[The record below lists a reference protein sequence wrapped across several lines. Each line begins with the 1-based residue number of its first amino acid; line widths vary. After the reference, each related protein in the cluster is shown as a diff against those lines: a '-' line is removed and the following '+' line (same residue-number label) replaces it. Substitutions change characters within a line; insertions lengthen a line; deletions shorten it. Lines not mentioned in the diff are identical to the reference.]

1 MAGLL
6 TLRRPRLAQVWA
18 AHDET
23 PPYHAC
29 YTEGMDTRDDQTGP
43 PAAPARPGP
52 PTLAVEGI
60 ALPAIVL
67 AAGEEG
73 ARHFLNFFVASIR
86 NRHTRRAYARQARDF
101 LAWCEAGGLVTIRQV
116 RTEHA
121 AAYVELLT
129 RGGGEAS
136 SVKQALAALRML
148 FDWLVVGQVVP
159 ASPFAAVRGPRLV
172 VDEGRTSCLDGTQV
186 VELFEAIPTDTLVG
200 LRDRALI
207 GLMAYTFAR
216 IGAALAMDVGDYWQE
231 GKAGQVRLREKGGR
245 RRTLAVHHVL
255 EGYLDAYLT
264 TAGIA
269 AEKGTPLFRTARGR
283 TGELTES
290 RMGQADAWRMLRRRA
305 KAAGLDVAL
314 CNHTWR
320 ATGITNYLENGG
332 ALETAQWM
340 AGHGDPRTTK
350 LYDRR
355 RRLAS
360 RGEVE
365 RIRYERGTGGA

>member
-1 MAGLL
+1 
-6 TLRRPRLAQVWA
+6 
-18 AHDET
+18 
-23 PPYHAC
+23 
-29 YTEGMDTRDDQTGP
+29 MDTPENLPERANPDRAPAGV
-43 PAAPARPGP
+43 PAAVV
-52 PTLAVEGI
+52 VEGI

-67 AAGEEG
+67 AAGEEA

-86 NRHTRRAYARQARDF
+86 NRNTRRAYARQARDF
-101 LAWCEAGGLVTIRQV
+101 LRWAGGRGLADMRQG

-121 AAYVELLT
+121 AAYVELLA
-129 RGGGEAS
+129 RGGGETS

-148 FDWLVVGQVVP
+148 FDWLVVHQVVP

-172 VDEGRTSCLDGTQV
+172 VDEGKTSCLDGTQV
-186 VELFEAIPTDTLVG
+186 VELFEAIPTDSLVG
-200 LRDRALI
+200 LRDRALV

-216 IGAALAMDVGDYWQE
+216 IGAALAMDVGDYWRE
-231 GKAGQVRLREKGGR
+231 GKAGQVRLRDKGGK

-255 EGYLDAYLT
+255 EEYLDAYLAV
-264 TAGIA
+264 AGIA
-269 AEKGTPLFRTARGR
+269 GERGTPLFRTARGR
-283 TGELTES
+283 TGELTGN
-290 RMGQADAWRMLRRRA
+290 RMGQADAWRMLQRRA

-355 RRLAS
+355 RRMAS
-360 RGEVE
+360 RSEVE
-365 RIRYERGTGGA
+365 RIRYERKPGGPRTMKA